1 MNDGTMNDTVQYR
14 ITTPRPIDGRMRKV
28 GEVVAL
34 TPREAEAELPWGGLS
49 PVTAEAVTAEAKPS
63 TGRKGG
69 GA

>member
-14 ITTPRPIDGRMRKV
+14 ITTPRPIAGRMRKV

-49 PVTAEAVTAEAKPS
+49 LVTTEAKPS